1 MKLEGIESWRARIP
15 LSRPYEIAY
24 ERVDSIELFFVRVR
38 CAGQIGLGCASPLP
52 EVTGESF
59 AACGAAL
66 EPGALAELGDA
77 NLDDFPALLARIENS
92 HRDTPAARAA
102 LDMALHDLRSRL
114 ADRPLV
120 EMLGR
125 VHSEL
130 ATSITIGLKDS
141 VAEVLA
147 EAEEYVG
154 RGFRLIKLKTGRE
167 LTQDIERMR
176 RLRER
181 FGASIRLRIDAN
193 VGCKPS
199 ELAAL
204 FSVADELDVELV
216 EQPLVRSEDAA
227 LATLSRHGRGKLALD
242 ESMLDERDAIRLSV
256 PAPICGIFNVKL
268 MKCGGIA
275 PAMNIGRIAER
286 AGIDLMWGC
295 SDESCIGIAAALH
308 AAFAC
313 RATRFLDLDGHLD
326 LARDP
331 ARGGFTIQDGVMR
344 LTGKPGLG
352 VELEPPT

>member
-216 EQPLVRSEDAA
+216 EHLRSACEPNAQGCTPCFGAGPADPVRRAYPPEPPQMDPPEVGARDGGLAALDAA
-227 LATLSRHGRGKLALD
+227 T
-242 ESMLDERDAIRLSV
+242 
-256 PAPICGIFNVKL
+256 
-268 MKCGGIA
+268 A
-275 PAMNIGRIAER
+275 PADVVTPTLEPSPRSS
-286 AGIDLMWGC
+286 AGGGC
-295 SDESCIGIAAALH
+295 TTTLGLPALPFAWLPVAALL
-308 AAFAC
+308 AAR
-313 RATRFLDLDGHLD
+313 RAR
-326 LARDP
+326 RS
-331 ARGGFTIQDGVMR
+331 R
-344 LTGKPGLG
+344 
-352 VELEPPT
+352 